1 MNEKQSI
8 LVVDDEVH
16 MLRLLERILGGA
28 TPHEVVCTPN
38 SLEVPQ
44 ILESRSFDLV
54 IADLKMPGLDGLDLL
69 RWLREKERPEELIMI
84 TAFGSL
90 ESTMEA
96 LKLGAFDY
104 ITKPFKKEQILLA
117 VERAMRWQRVRRAA
131 GRLEELLAREP
142 YAEAERAF
150 RALYLKE
157 LAGRCG
163 GDLDACADRSRVPF
177 EEIQEA
183 LAGADED
190 GSKEEPR

>member
-38 SLEVPQ
+38 SLEVPR
-44 ILESRSFDLV
+44 ILEGRSFDLV

-69 RWLREKERPEELIMI
+69 RWLREKGRPEELIMI

-96 LKLGAFDY
+96 LKMGAFDY
-104 ITKPFKKEQILLA
+104 ITKPFKKDQILLA
-117 VERAMRWQRVRRAA
+117 VERALRWQRVCRAA
-131 GRLEELLAREP
+131 GRLEELLGREP
-142 YAEAERAF
+142 YGEAERGF
-150 RALYLKE
+150 RALYLAE
-157 LAGRCG
+157 LVARCG
-163 GDLDACADRSRVPF
+163 GDPETCAGRSGLPV
-177 EEIQEA
+177 EEIEKA
-183 LAGADED
+183 LTGTEEE